1 MEEAILNS
9 LLRYSKQVTP
19 VRDTYPIPS
28 GGWLGSLRRS
38 NPPVN
43 LSTYYLLDQPS
54 LSKSPSKRV
63 AKPAKP
69 GNAGNP
75 LRLNRPTSSSSLHNS
90 PTKRS
95 TKPSPAKKASCIGST
110 EPSRKIT
117 EPDSE
122 IKAIVE
128 REQKERAKISRQFR
142 SYDSL
147 DHLVSHEVSQ
157 ESSVMQEHD
166 SIISSL
172 RDEIDKLKQE
182 LEVTRGNL
190 SLLEPVNK

>member
-19 VRDTYPIPS
+19 VRETYPIPS
-28 GGWLGSLRRS
+28 SGWLGSLRRS

-54 LSKSPSKRV
+54 LSKSPPKRV
-63 AKPAKP
+63 SKPIQAS
-69 GNAGNP
+69 
-75 LRLNRPTSSSSLHNS
+75 RLNRPTSSSSLHNS
-90 PTKRS
+90 PSKRS
-95 TKPSPAKKASCIGST
+95 TKPSPVKKASCIGST

-122 IKAIVE
+122 IKTIVE
-128 REQKERAKISRQFR
+128 REKKERAKISRQFK

-147 DHLVSHEVSQ
+147 DNLVSHEVSQ
-157 ESSVMQEHD
+157 ESSLIHEHD

-172 RDEIDKLKQE
+172 RDEIDRLKQE
-182 LEVTRGNL
+182 LEATRGNL
-190 SLLEPVNK
+190 SLLESVNK